1 MSDGAI
7 SYLIW
12 SLIYAIIV
20 KQTGENIGYFQIIPF
35 EDKGWEIRYHIAKLY
50 VDNGYA
56 TEAGNV
62 FLPVIT
68 KKIGIDEVY
77 RVCLKNNL
85 AYNRVMIKCGFTNIF
100 DGEGNYQGELR
111 PIIKKFGKST
121 DFINFR
127 Y

>member
-1 MSDGAI
+1 MEQYDTLSGP
-7 SYLIW
+7 LV
-12 SLIYAIIV
+12 YAIII
-20 KQTGENIGYFQIIPF
+20 KQTGENIGYVQIIPF

-56 TEAGNV
+56 TEAGNA

-111 PIIKKFGKST
+111 TIIKKFGKST